1 MSVIFSHTA
10 RTSRLRQMWPL
21 ALFLLLATA
30 AGIWLWQAW
39 PQVLLQSAVWQ
50 GALNLELSRLLS
62 GCGQPLSGGIIAAGV
77 QFYLRCAARPGAWA
91 WQDRDYH
98 LAGNTSGKT

>member
-1 MSVIFSHTA
+1 
-10 RTSRLRQMWPL
+10 MWPL

-50 GALNLELSRLLS
+50 RALNLELSRLLKAVAN
-62 GCGQPLSGGIIAAGV
+62 LSGGIIAAGV

-98 LAGNTSGKT
+98 LAGNASGKT